1 MSMQTASQFHT
12 LAATAE
18 DRRAAGQRPTGTAT
32 EKWLT

>member
-18 DRRAAGQRPTGTAT
+18 DRRSLPGAWRERHGCGRT
-32 EKWLT
+32 